1 MRIDWARPAI
11 DDLRDAGE
19 YIARDNPTAATRMAA
34 RVVEAVES
42 LAGQPNIG
50 RPGRV
55 INTRELVVTGTPFLI
70 IYRVQLG
77 ALQVLRVLHHA
88 RRWPE

>member
-19 YIARDNPTAATRMAA
+19 YIAHDNPTAASRMAA

-42 LAGQPNIG
+42 LNIG
-50 RPGRV
+50 RPGRG
-55 INTRELVVTGTPFLI
+55 INTRELVVTGNPFLI
-70 IYRVQLG
+70 IYRLQLG